1 MTHIQ
6 LVYSIFRAEKEKAK
20 FQAEIYELLASCES
34 SNKEKIIHI
43 KHIERLEVSVS
54 ELNIKIEE
62 FNRTIL
68 DIQSIRQRISQ
79 ENLDLTKEVQ
89 ELKINIESVSYSR
102 SQVLSQLE
110 DARRRLEED
119 ERRRSSLE
127 ANLRQVEIDLE
138 SIRLQLE
145 EESEAR
151 LDLERQL
158 NNANGNAA
166 LYKSKYETE
175 ASSRVEEVEEIRR
188 KFTIRIQEQEEHI
201 ESLVIKINSLE
212 KIKVKLSTEIE
223 VLIIDLERS
232 NGITR
237 DLQKRV
243 EILER
248 TNIELK
254 SRLEETM
261 VMYEACQRD
270 LSTKKVEVQ
279 RLVGELDKTR
289 EQKDQLSRDNKK
301 MGGKRLMK
309 IWMKAF
315 SAVQCFLKF

>member
-1 MTHIQ
+1 MHRNIDPHFV
-6 LVYSIFRAEKEKAK
+6 VYSIFRAEKEKSK
-20 FQAEIYELLASCES
+20 FQAEIYELLATVES
-34 SNKEKIIHI
+34 TNKEKIIHI
-43 KHIERLEVSVS
+43 KHLERLEISVS

-62 FNRTIL
+62 MNRTIL
-68 DIQSIRQRISQ
+68 DITSIKQRITQ

-89 ELKINIESVSYSR
+89 DLKINIESVSYSK

-119 ERRRSSLE
+119 SRRRVTLE
-127 ANLRQVEIDLE
+127 ANLRQTEIDLE

-158 NNANGNAA
+158 NNANSNAA

-212 KIKVKLSTEIE
+212 KIKIKLSTEIE
-223 VLIIDLERS
+223 VLIIDLEKS
-232 NGITR
+232 NGIAR

-254 SRLEETM
+254 SRLEETIQL
-261 VMYEACQRD
+261 YEVAQRD
-270 LSTKKVEVQ
+270 LRNKQVEVQ
-279 RLVGELDKTR
+279 RLIGELDKTR
-289 EQKDQLSRDNKK
+289 EQKDQLGRDNKK
-301 MGGKRLMK
+301 MGGEIEIKQ
-309 IWMKAF
+309 
-315 SAVQCFLKF
+315 S